1 MTSGNL
7 AIDGLLASAERS
19 LARNLQPGTP
29 VEITYSFLEQAPTD
43 GAYGWGGVFDFQPLA
58 QSERTAVESAL
69 QEFSKA
75 AGVSFRYVEQD
86 GLLRYGTYSG
96 RDGLWMAGD
105 GEALFNG
112 WHSGRGADVWLN
124 HESEKIAGLDSGF
137 GRFLLLH
144 ETGHALGL
152 KHPGAYS
159 GFDEGPFLPA
169 DLDNVSNTVLSY
181 NGGIRQDLG
190 SLDIQALQYLY
201 GLPGSKPAPNTVKVD
216 SSAPHQRVDGSYF
229 DDVFNIRVAEID
241 DGVLNFTGGPGDD
254 LLALSLA
261 GGGPNGWVRYSG
273 GEGVDQLRLDTTS
286 AQSRLDLSGEDV
298 ASLQASL
305 NGTAISVTLDGV
317 ERIRFS
323 DTALALDIDGHA
335 GEVYRLY
342 QAAFARTPDKEGLG
356 FWFEQRDAGADLL
369 SIADQFLYSAE
380 FQQRYGTDPSS
391 ADFVGALYQNVL
403 GRPAESSGFDFWV
416 ETLDSGRI
424 SREQVLASFSESAE
438 NKANLIEVIGQAIE
452 YVPMG

>member
-1 MTSGNL
+1 MGSGIST
-7 AIDGLLASAERS
+7 IDGLLASAERS

-43 GAYGWGGVFDFQPLA
+43 GAYGWGGVFDFQPLT
-58 QSERTAVESAL
+58 QTQRTAVESAL

-86 GLLRYGTYSG
+86 GLLRYGTYAG
-96 RDGLWMAGD
+96 RDGLGMAGD

-112 WHSGRGADVWLN
+112 WYSGRGADVWLN
-124 HESEKIAGLDSGF
+124 HQSQKIGALDSGF

-190 SLDIQALQYLY
+190 GLDIQALQYLY
-201 GLPGSKPAPNTVKVD
+201 GLPGSTPAPNAVTFN
-216 SSAPHQRVDGSYF
+216 SGAPDQWVEGSYF
-229 DDVFNIRVAEID
+229 DDVFNVRVAEID
-241 DGVLNFTGGPGDD
+241 EGVLNFTGGPGDD
-254 LLALSLA
+254 LLSVSLR
-261 GGGPNGWVRYSG
+261 GGGPNGWVYYSG
-273 GEGVDQLRLDTTS
+273 GEGVDQLRLDTTR
-286 AQSRLDLSGEDV
+286 AQSSLDPSGEGF
-298 ASLQASL
+298 ASLQTSA
-305 NGTAISVTLDGV
+305 NGTAIGMTLENV
-317 ERIRFS
+317 ERVRFS

-356 FWFEQRDAGADLL
+356 FWFMQRDAGADLL

-380 FQQRYGTDPSS
+380 FQQRYGADPSVS
-391 ADFVGALYQNVL
+391 DFVGALYQNVL

-416 ETLDSGRI
+416 EMLGSGRI
-424 SREQVLASFSESAE
+424 SREQVLVSFSESAE

-452 YVPMG
+452 YMPMV